1 MDGYTKVR
9 LYAESRISEIR
20 READINGELGT
31 DATRSALRELGNVA
45 NFCENARIKET
56 PAKQPVV
63 GRTAVERAAAHLVE
77 AVEKYVRQECLR
89 SELIA
94 AKDDLKKLLAMLTPK
109 K

>member
-1 MDGYTKVR
+1 MGK
-9 LYAESRISEIR
+9 
-20 READINGELGT
+20 G
-31 DATRSALRELGNVA
+31 
-45 NFCENARIKET
+45 
-56 PAKQPVV
+56 
-63 GRTAVERAAAHLVE
+63 AVERAAANLVE